1 MNLSE
6 VLRGLKN
13 WIEEI
18 KLFLEHHQIVDVHAR
33 ALQVVKGLFWCPSIY
48 FQLQILILKT
58 NQIFNISYFSKPKIT
73 QKFTNHRKT

>member
-6 VLRGLKN
+6 LLRGLKN
-13 WIEEI
+13 WKEEI

-48 FQLQILILKT
+48 FQLQILI
-58 NQIFNISYFSKPKIT
+58 
-73 QKFTNHRKT
+73 